1 METID
6 KYNGVVLFGRYC
18 VPNLSEYKEVAYQ
31 LVDNA
36 TGGRTSKYIGDIA
49 SCWGVVLGMSIATLL
64 IAFLY
69 LIGLKYVAGPLT
81 YTALVLLLLLQIAGG
96 AWAIGVSA
104 KYPPENSTFK
114 AY

>member
-1 METID
+1 
-6 KYNGVVLFGRYC
+6 
-18 VPNLSEYKEVAYQ
+18 
-31 LVDNA
+31 
-36 TGGRTSKYIGDIA
+36 
-49 SCWGVVLGMSIATLL
+49 VVLGMSIATLL

-81 YTALVLLLLLQIAGG
+81 YIALVLLLLLQVAGG

-114 AY
+114 AYQYSGIALFILAGIYLLILLCCCTNIRRAVGIVKATSNFV

>member
-1 METID
+1 
-6 KYNGVVLFGRYC
+6 
-18 VPNLSEYKEVAYQ
+18 VAYQ

-96 AWAIGVSA
+96 AWAIGVSE